1 MSLRVWGMYGEWKY
15 GGKLTRT
22 GELVASKGAALKAGI
37 QNHAAT
43 VDLMASLIVGTMVEI
58 LTSAASEERVGSGL
72 LLMVEKVLYA
82 MAFTDPKKDYELI

>member
-1 MSLRVWGMYGEWKY
+1 MGNVWGVEIWRETYPH
-15 GGKLTRT
+15 RR
-22 GELVASKGAALKAGI
+22 VSRFQRAALKAGI

-43 VDLMASLIVGTMVEI
+43 VDLMASLIVGSMVEI
-58 LTSAASEERVGSGL
+58 PTSAASEERVGSGL